1 MLSPESERIAELL
14 RARLDPLEAFQP
26 AAPAQRSDFDLNPEW
41 NDARPSAWVEAAVLV
56 PLIERPEG
64 LSVLLTRRADTLNR
78 HAGQVAFPGGRLE
91 AGETPW
97 AAALREAQEEIDL
110 DPAFVEVAGL
120 SSSYR
125 TGTGFHVTP
134 VVGFLKPG
142 FTVSA
147 QEAEVAEV
155 FEIPFAA
162 LMDAANHEQRHWD
175 SPTGQRRFFYAIAH
189 GERTVWGA
197 TAGMVRALW
206 ERLYEE
212 AA

>member
-1 MLSPESERIAELL
+1 MAELL
-14 RARLDPLEAFQP
+14 RARLDPLESFTP

-41 NDARPSAWVEAAVLV
+41 NDARPAAWVEAAVLI
-56 PLIERPEG
+56 PLIERDAG

-120 SSSYR
+120 GSSYQ

-134 VVGFLKPG
+134 VVGFLKSG
-142 FTVSA
+142 FAVA
-147 QEAEVAEV
+147 PQEAEVAEI

-162 LMDAANHEQRHWD
+162 LMDAANHERRHWD
-175 SPTGQRRFFYAIAH
+175 LPGGQRRWFYAIPY

-197 TAGMVRALW
+197 TAGMVRSLW